1 MIYVWLSQ
9 EPTENV
15 QETIFAFREFL
26 GQRGDRQI
34 ILMMKN
40 TKWVQKWTEE
50 EFWQNKH
57 KITKVFSE
65 VGPFSYMWRNEG
77 ISTD

>member
-9 EPTENV
+9 EPTDNE
-15 QETIFAFREFL
+15 QETIFAFKEFI

-40 TKWVQKWTEE
+40 TKWVQKWVEE

-57 KITKVFSE
+57 KTTKVFSE
-65 VGPFSYMWRNEG
+65 FGPFSY
-77 ISTD
+77 I